1 MAPGTGACDHS
12 ETMSIT
18 IQLLGRPSI
27 TRGSSAGYKLRSR
40 KSWGLLAYL
49 ILSERPAA
57 RSQLA
62 SLLFAEA
69 DDPVRALRWCLAEIR
84 RALGDEGSV
93 DGDPVVLRLPPGA
106 VVDVQVVMKGTWTAA
121 VGLPGLGADLL
132 DGMTVKGGA
141 AFETWLLAQQRHA
154 AAASEAVLHEAA
166 LGSMARGALEAAIDY
181 AVRAAA
187 MSPLDEN
194 HQALLIRLY
203 RTAGDDEAAA
213 RQFAACAKALRA
225 ELGVAP
231 GPAVQAAMRQPRSV
245 PDQVAG
251 EATIEAIVEAGVG
264 RGVGPRCR
272 GRGSVAADRRQARR
286 RRRRDPAPRQLPARA
301 GRGADPRAR
310 RARRGGPGHPVRSRR
325 DRAGPRPATTSGPGA
340 GRTRVRRLPSRP
352 LRPGRTLAHRRPGVR
367 QQVTFDAGQGH
378 DLPRLGGK
386 RPRQLP
392 ACRRPP
398 RAGGHTVP
406 GGAELRR
413 QAYAL
418 SMLGRISL
426 FRDALDAAAGHL
438 DASIKL
444 AEDDDW
450 LAFLPWPQALRGE
463 VQLARADPAGAAEL
477 LEQAFA
483 RACQLGDPCWEAMA
497 ARGLALVAE
506 AAGETERAIAM
517 LAEARAAAAGGRTL
531 SLALWVHPR
540 RAVRPRPAARPS
552 GDRGLGRDAAQPGV
566 AIGDERT
573 HAPLAPARRRA
584 RPAGRQHRRGRAGG
598 RARRIPLAR
607 RAHGWDSHGYR
618 SVSLAA

>member
-1 MAPGTGACDHS
+1 MAPGPGACDHS

-27 TRGSSAGYKLRSR
+27 TRGSSAAYKLRSR

-49 ILSERPAA
+49 LLSERPAA

-69 DDPVRALRWCLAEIR
+69 DDPVRALRWGLAEIR

-106 VVDVQVVMKGTWTAA
+106 VVDVVVVMRGTWTAA

-132 DGMTVKGGA
+132 DGMAVKGGA

-187 MSPLDEN
+187 MSPLGEN

-213 RQFAACAKALRA
+213 RQFAAFAKVLRA
-225 ELGVAP
+225 ELDVAP

-245 PDQVAG
+245 PDVAAD
-251 EATIEAIVEAGVG
+251 EATVEAIVEAGSAAVSAG
-264 RGVGPRCR
+264 AVEAGVQSLRTAARLADGAGATRLRVSARLMLAEALIHALGGLDEEGLATLYEADEIALAHGLFDEVAQARAELGYVDFLR
-272 GRGSVAADRRQARR
+272 GRYDRAEHWLTEALEYAGGSPSMQAKVMTYLGSVESDRASY
-286 RRRRDPAPRQLPARA
+286 
-301 GRGADPRAR
+301 R
-310 RARRGGPGHPVRSRR
+310 RAVGHLEQAV
-325 DRAGPRPATTSGPGA
+325 
-340 GRTRVRRLPSRP
+340 
-352 LRPGRTLAHRRPGVR
+352 TLSQAAREP
-367 QQVTFDAGQGH
+367 
-378 DLPRLGGK
+378 
-386 RPRQLP
+386 
-392 ACRRPP
+392 
-398 RAGGHTVP
+398 
-406 GGAELRR
+406 RR

-426 FRDALDAAAGHL
+426 FRGALDAAAGQL

-444 AEDDDW
+444 AEDDHW

-477 LEQAFA
+477 LQQAFA
-483 RACQLGDPCWEAMA
+483 RACQLGDPCWEAIA

-506 AAGETERAIAM
+506 AGGDGERAIAM
-517 LAEARAAAAGGRTL
+517 LAEARAR
-531 SLALWVHPR
+531 SDRLAEPYLWLDGYILD
-540 RAVRPRPAARPS
+540 AQC
-552 GDRGLGRDAAQPGV
+552 DLGRRHGHPDTAVWVETLRKLASRSGMRELTLRSLQHGAA
-566 AIGDERT
+566 
-573 HAPLAPARRRA
+573 L
-584 RPAGRQHRRGRAGG
+584 GRAGDST
-598 RARRIPLAR
+598 AAAVLA
-607 RAHGWDSHGYR
+607 DE
-618 SVSLAA
+618 LAAYG